1 MKNNLLTTATVIA
14 SLALSQSALA
24 EENNTQ
30 PSECVN
36 GVSIHTLA
44 EIQEHLAAI
53 GAANN
58 FSVEFDGIAGHIP
71 RGVSI
76 EEIIR
81 SGEQESNASDA
92 LLDEAGRIAFDTE
105 FDTFL
110 RDVDHVLNNGGEDAN
125 ASDGDAESPDTNASE
140 QNQTIEIPSPQN
152 VIDWALEAIRL
163 LLLKGIVCA
172 SNTADQ

>member
-1 MKNNLLTTATVIA
+1 MKKSLLTAALSVG
-14 SLALSQSALA
+14 LALSSQSALA
-24 EENNTQ
+24 EKNNTQ
-30 PSECVN
+30 SQCVN
-36 GVSIHTLA
+36 GVATHAMA

-53 GAANN
+53 GAANDFWGELDN
-58 FSVEFDGIAGHIP
+58 IAGHIP
-71 RGVSI
+71 RGVTI
-76 EEIIR
+76 EAIMQ
-81 SGEQESNASDA
+81 SGGQESNASDA